1 MQPSIDINCDLG
13 EETGVEATIM
23 PFITTA
29 NIACGAHAGNT
40 KTIQS
45 TIQLAKKYHLAIGA
59 HPSYPDRENFGR
71 LVIPIDQPTLT
82 RSIVEQINLVATIAN
97 QADYPIGHIKFHGA
111 LYNEAAKNKLLAEE
125 LVRTIASLNSSWIL
139 YGPPASE
146 LQKAALHYQLSYCNE
161 GFLDRTYQ
169 DDGSLTPRSHPHA
182 LITSEIKS
190 VQQALQMIRQ
200 QTVTTLS
207 GKTIS
212 LPVQTLCIHGDGP
225 HALPFAKA
233 LQLEL
238 NKENIMIQ
246 PAYARH
252 Q

>member
-13 EETGVEATIM
+13 EETGIEAAIM

-45 TIQLAKKYHLAIGA
+45 TIELAKKYHVAIGA

-71 LVIPIDQPTLT
+71 LVMPIDHSTLT

-97 QADYPIGHIKFHGA
+97 QANYPIGHIKFHGA

-125 LVRTIASLNSSWIL
+125 LVKTIVKIDSSLLL
-139 YGPPASE
+139 YGPPNSE
-146 LQKAALHYQLSYCNE
+146 LEKAAHNYRLPYCHE
-161 GFLDRTYQ
+161 GFMDRTYQ
-169 DDGSLTPRSHPHA
+169 DDGSLTPRSHPQA
-182 LITSEIKS
+182 LITSEYKYI
-190 VQQALQMIRQ
+190 QQAFQMIRQ

-238 NKENIMIQ
+238 HKENIMIQ
-246 PAYARH
+246 PAYARY